1 MNKITEIWINGKQ
14 IKVPN
19 EQTIKDV
26 IRQLNIQNGAQKNVQ
41 SDWNATEGD
50 AFILNKPRI
59 PKELKESD
67 ISNWGFGKIKS
78 IKVNGQTL
86 HPNSTTGVLNLG
98 ALDVIQAGN
107 VISSQYELPTLQ
119 NEDLAVQPQDTYEE
133 AFGKIEKN
141 VLDNE
146 LITSAAL
153 NDLNKKIK
161 EINKKLE
168 NGDFVPGGG
177 SGGTIARRLD
187 NPIYYSVSDDNL
199 NEIPQDNSSNVSI
212 TNVYVDKEYF
222 YVAIPS
228 DYEMKVITEN
238 NENIT
243 NTNNFN
249 IPKSTFNLNNIEY
262 KLFEFH
268 LDSGLA
274 LDVNV
279 TINIIL

>member
-243 NTNNFN
+243 NNFDDPIN
-249 IPKSTFNLNNIEY
+249 INLNNMEY
-262 KLFEFH
+262 KLFKFH